1 MGPKKQDGDGDAGV
15 ATHAAA
21 APASD
26 MSQAMHHQPD
36 FIDLRIRAE
45 FLDLCGEHDTAAELR
60 ERSMAIAREVD
71 LNCYAYQLLWRGR
84 VDESLELLHT
94 NAAAHPDSWNVYDSL
109 GEVYAASG
117 DIERAIDYY
126 ARALSMV
133 DGEEVP
139 AARIATALSALNAR
153 RATAQ
158 MVS

>member
-1 MGPKKQDGDGDAGV
+1 MGSKKQDGDGDAGV
-15 ATHAAA
+15 TTHAAA
-21 APASD
+21 APAHD

-45 FLDLCGEHDTAAELR
+45 FLDLCGERDTAAELR

-84 VDESLELLHT
+84 IEEALELLHT

-133 DGEEVP
+133 DGQEP

-153 RATAQ
+153 RAAAQ
-158 MVS
+158 MAS